1 MKQTICLLLMVFLC
15 AAVFAGGEKEAAAGS
30 EDQVTV
36 SMFVTYQGEIWDQ
49 MLGAFEEETGY
60 KVEQVYLESDEG
72 SKRMDIALLSG
83 DKTDVMELSY
93 PGLQYKYVKSGLI
106 MPLNDLIEKNNYDV
120 ENIYGKF
127 IDYYEDD
134 AIYYLPEMLTM
145 WAVFYNKKIFDD
157 AGVAYPEAPWTW
169 SDYIETAKKLNDPD
183 NGIYGSYMLD
193 YDVYSYLLARQKGIS
208 GYDKDGSSNFHHPV
222 FQESMKF
229 FGDLGNQHKI
239 QPSWLEFKTK
249 KLSWDGFMS
258 GKYGMHF
265 ISSWYL
271 GILTNKTD
279 YPRDWDWGILEIP
292 RPDDWTY
299 QVNNFGVA
307 SAEAINANSEHP
319 EEAFELVQFLGE
331 NYYKFFNTLPAR
343 VDLSDA
349 ELESIFKKISDST
362 DGDVTIEDLN
372 TTYFDNDLGFVNEKI
387 VGPGAAELEKIVLQ
401 EAELYYIGQKSLED
415 AVMSIKNRHDE
426 AIKNDLAD
434 Q

>member
-1 MKQTICLLLMVFLC
+1 MKRTISVLLMVLLC
-15 AAVFAGGEKEAAAGS
+15 AAVFAAGKQDEGAAS
-30 EDQVTV
+30 KTQKTI
-36 SMFVTYQGEIWDQ
+36 SMFVSYQGEKWDQ

-83 DKTDVMELSY
+83 DTTDVMELSY

-106 MPLNDLIEKNNYDV
+106 MPLNDLIEKADYDA
-120 ENIYGKF
+120 EGIYGKF
-127 IDYYEDD
+127 IDYYEDET
-134 AIYYLPEMLTM
+134 IYYLPEMLTM

-157 AGVAYPEAPWTW
+157 AGVPYPEAPWTW
-169 SDYIETAKKLNDPD
+169 SDYIKTAKLLNDPEK
-183 NGIYGSYMLD
+183 GIYGSYMLD
-193 YDVYSYLLARQKGIS
+193 YDVYSYLISRQKGIP
-208 GYDKDGSSNFHHPV
+208 GYKIDGSSSFDHPV
-222 FQESMKF
+222 FAESMKF
-229 FGDLGNQHKI
+229 FGDLGNKHKI
-239 QPSWLEFKTK
+239 QPSWLEFHTK
-249 KLSWDGFMS
+249 KLSWDGFMT

-292 RPDDWTY
+292 RPDGWNDT
-299 QVNNFGVA
+299 VNNFGVA
-307 SAEAINANSEHP
+307 SAEAINVNSKNP
-319 EEAFELVQFLGE
+319 EEAFELVQFLAE

-349 ELESIFKKISDST
+349 EIESIFKKISDST

-372 TTYFDNDLGFVNEKI
+372 KTYFDNDLGFVNEKI
-387 VGPGAAELEKIVLQ
+387 VGPGAAQLEKIVNQ

-415 AVMSIKNRHDE
+415 AVMSIKRRHDE
-426 AIKNDLAD
+426 AIANDLAAE
-434 Q
+434 